1 MQAVLQA
8 VALVHVRFPA
18 LAPVVAGLQIPV
30 PSQVCADV
38 SVEPEQTDGTHGVPP
53 T

>member
-1 MQAVLQA
+1 MQVVLQA
-8 VALVHVRFPA
+8 VALVQVRFPEQ
-18 LAPVVAGLQIPV
+18 APVVAGLQVPA

-38 SVEPEQTDGTHGVPP
+38 SVEPEQTAGTHGVPL